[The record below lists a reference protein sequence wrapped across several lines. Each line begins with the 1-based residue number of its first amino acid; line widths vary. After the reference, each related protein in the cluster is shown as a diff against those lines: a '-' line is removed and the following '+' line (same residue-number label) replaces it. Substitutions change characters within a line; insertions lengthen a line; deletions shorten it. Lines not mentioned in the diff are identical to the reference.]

1 MFSGFAL
8 LRLQSEYL
16 LADRE
21 VLYVLV
27 RRDMG
32 RSVAQLFVLAEQR
45 IVSCLECLVLG
56 VLCLVELPISLRLFV
71 LSARNVK

>member
-16 LADRE
+16 LTDRE
-21 VLYVLV
+21 VLYVFV

-56 VLCLVELPISLRLFV
+56 VFCLVELTISLRLFV

>member
-16 LADRE
+16 LTDSE
-21 VLYVLV
+21 VLYVFV

-45 IVSCLECLVLG
+45 IVSCLECLVFG
-56 VLCLVELPISLRLFV
+56 MFGLVE
-71 LSARNVK
+71 

>member
-16 LADRE
+16 LTDRE
-21 VLYVLV
+21 VLYVFV

-56 VLCLVELPISLRLFV
+56 VFCLVELPISLRLFV

>member
-16 LADRE
+16 LSDSE
-21 VLYVLV
+21 VLDVLIC
-27 RRDMG
+27 RDMG

-45 IVSCLECLVLG
+45 IASCLECLALG
-56 VLCLVELPISLRLFV
+56 VFCLVELPISLRLFV